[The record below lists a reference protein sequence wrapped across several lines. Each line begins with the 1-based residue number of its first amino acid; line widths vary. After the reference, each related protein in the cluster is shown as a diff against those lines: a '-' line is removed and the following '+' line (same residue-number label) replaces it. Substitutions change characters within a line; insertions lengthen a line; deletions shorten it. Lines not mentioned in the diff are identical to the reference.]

1 MKHIAILGLGVV
13 GKGTAD
19 LIENNRKMIEKR
31 IGDEINIK
39 YILDLRD
46 FLGTPYESR
55 VVHDFSVIEND
66 KDITLVAET
75 MGGAHPAYDFSLAC
89 LKAGKSVVTS
99 NKEVVATFGEEL
111 TRVARE
117 NGVSYAF
124 EASVGGGIPI
134 IRPLVTDFIA
144 NEIVEISG
152 IMNGTT
158 NYILT
163 QMKEFGKSY
172 EDALKEAQEKG
183 YAEKDPSSDVEGIDT
198 CRKICIL
205 TALATG
211 ILPDANKVLTVGI
224 SGVRGEDVKLL
235 DKHGYAVKLLGRME
249 KPFGYPNSD
258 NPCIIVAP
266 FVCHKSSPL
275 AHVDDVFNG
284 IMVRGNTLGQTM
296 FYGRG
301 AGADPTASAVAND
314 ILSILKDG
322 DASFAPEFV
331 SASAD
336 DVIPSGGFACRRYIR
351 TGLSEEELNKVF
363 GEEFAGVTEI
373 EDGAFI
379 TDFAFSEVQF
389 DEILKKLGE
398 VSTLRVL

>member
-19 LIENNRKMIEKR
+19 LIESNKKMIEKR
-31 IGDEINIK
+31 VGEEVNIK

-46 FLGTPYESR
+46 FPGTPYENR
-55 VVHDFSVIEND
+55 VVHDFSVIEKD
-66 KDITLVAET
+66 KEVTLVAET
-75 MGGAHPAYDFSLAC
+75 MGGAHPAYDYSIAC

-111 TRVARE
+111 CRTARE

-134 IRPLVTDFIA
+134 IRPLVTDFIS

-152 IMNGTT
+152 ILNGTT

-172 EDALKEAQEKG
+172 AEALKEAQEKG
-183 YAEKDPSSDVEGIDT
+183 YAEKDPSADVDGIDT

-211 ILPDANKVLTVGI
+211 ILPDAKKIRTVGI
-224 SGVRGEDVKLL
+224 SGVSGEDVKLL
-235 DKHGYAVKLLGRME
+235 EKYGYAVKLLGRMVS
-249 KPFGYPNSD
+249 GD
-258 NPCIIVAP
+258 APCLIVAP
-266 FVCHKSSPL
+266 FVCAKASPL

-284 IMVRGNTLGQTM
+284 ITVTGKTLGQTM

-322 DASFAPEFV
+322 DASFAPEFCMGDV
-331 SASAD
+331 LPSD
-336 DVIPSGGFACRRYIR
+336 DFACRRYVR
-351 TGLSEEELNKVF
+351 TDDKNALALLGNVTDLGGAYITEKAFTESE
-363 GEEFAGVTEI
+363 
-373 EDGAFI
+373 
-379 TDFAFSEVQF
+379 F
-389 DEILKKLGE
+389 DAILVKLGE

>member
-19 LIENNRKMIEKR
+19 LIENNKKMIEER
-31 IGDEINIK
+31 IGENVSIK

-46 FLGTPYESR
+46 FPGTPYADR
-55 VVHDFSVIEND
+55 IVHDFEIIKND
-66 KDITLVAET
+66 KDITLVAEA
-75 MGGAHPAYDFSLAC
+75 MGGSHPAYDFSLAC

-144 NEIVEISG
+144 NEIVEICG
-152 IMNGTT
+152 ILNGTT

-172 EDALKEAQEKG
+172 ADALCEAQEKG
-183 YAEKDPSSDVEGIDT
+183 YAEKDPTADVEGIDT

-211 ILPDANKVLTVGI
+211 ILPDAKAVRTVGI
-224 SGVRGEDVKLL
+224 SSVCGEDVKLL
-235 DKHGYAVKLLGRME
+235 ENHGYAVKLLGRMVLVNG
-249 KPFGYPNSD
+249 KP
-258 NPCIIVAP
+258 CVIVAP
-266 FVCHKSSPL
+266 FVCGKSSPL
-275 AHVDDVFNG
+275 SHVDDVFNG
-284 IMVRGNTLGQTM
+284 ITVTGRTLGQTM

-322 DASFAPEFV
+322 DASFAPVFT
-331 SASAD
+331 AAKCGD
-336 DVIPSGGFACRRYIR
+336 ILPSEDFTCRRFVR
-351 TGLSEEELNKVF
+351 TSLAKADVEKVL
-363 GEEFAGVTEI
+363 GDVKDLG
-373 EDGAFI
+373 GAFI
-379 TDFAFSEVQF
+379 TEKAFTEKEF
-389 DEILKKLGE
+389 DALFEKLTA
-398 VSTLRVL
+398 VSALRVL